1 MRHMKRLLAS
11 LLVIPAAACTGGE
24 RANSGQCPAGETCSP
39 KTPNGLHF
47 IGNQLADDLNLV
59 GPSPTA
65 VGGTQDVA
73 LQYDRGDG
81 ILVALD
87 LPFTADDMGGA
98 GVKVVST
105 SGSVVSVSG
114 QGSFSNYLRI
124 LDADDGTLFDRK
136 TLTGASLDTVELLPM
151 NLERVPAHA
160 QLAFAAGDFD
170 IAIGLYGQVQ
180 ESGGPT
186 EERIVDSTMTLDLA
200 GSTQTAWDTLHNAG
214 ATPGTRTL
222 TVTAGDKPA
231 LPIDVVVVSTADQ
244 IAPLDAPQSLTPNVA
259 SDVCFTAT
267 TQGRTIVGLTWNFN
281 VDGVSTAA
289 ATFAPNC
296 ISLTTS
302 RTSGTVSVTGAAG
315 GQMATLTLNIG
326 AMARE
331 QPKAPVHLRPTTAGE
346 RAAM

>member
-1 MRHMKRLLAS
+1 MTRLLAS
-11 LLVIPAAACTGGE
+11 LLLVAACTGGE

-65 VGGTQDVA
+65 IGGTQDIA

-105 SGSVVSVSG
+105 SGSVVSVQG
-114 QGSFSNYLRI
+114 QGSFTNYLRI
-124 LDADDGTLFDRK
+124 LDASDGTLFDRK
-136 TLTGASLDTVELLPM
+136 QLTGAALDTIELLPL
-151 NLERVPAHA
+151 NLERIPAHA

-170 IAIGLYGQVQ
+170 LAIGLYGQVQ
-180 ESGGPT
+180 ESSGPV
-186 EERIVDSTMTLDLA
+186 EERLVDSTMTLDLPGA
-200 GSTQTAWDTLHNAG
+200 TPKAWDTLHLAS

-222 TVTAGDKPA
+222 MVTAGDKPA
-231 LPIDVVVVSTADQ
+231 APIDVVVVSAADTV
-244 IAPLDAPQSLTPNVA
+244 APLDSPASLQTNVTA
-259 SDVCFTAT
+259 DVCFTAT
-267 TQGRTIVGLTWNFN
+267 ANGRTVVGLPWTFT
-281 VDGVSTAA
+281 VDGVAGLA
-289 ATFAPNC
+289 GIEPNC
-296 ISLTTS
+296 AAVKTTK
-302 RTSGTVSVTGAAG
+302 TTGTVTIVGAAG
-315 GQMATLTLNIG
+315 GQMATLVLNVG

-331 QPKAPVHLRPTTAGE
+331 SLKPLRMRPTTAGE

>member
-1 MRHMKRLLAS
+1 MRHMKRLLAY
-11 LLVIPAAACTGGE
+11 LLIVPAAACTGGE
-24 RANSGQCPAGETCSP
+24 RANSGQCPAGEVCSP

-65 VGGTQDVA
+65 IGGTQDIA

-81 ILVALD
+81 ILIALD

-98 GVKVVST
+98 GVKIVST

-114 QGSFSNYLRI
+114 QGSFTNYLRI
-124 LDADDGTLFDRK
+124 LDAADGTLFDRK
-136 TLTGASLDTVELLPM
+136 QLTGASLDTIELLPM
-151 NLERVPAHA
+151 NLERIPAHA
-160 QLAFAAGDFD
+160 QLAFATGDFD

-186 EERIVDSTMTLDLA
+186 PERIVDSTMSLDLPGA
-200 GSTQTAWDTLHNAG
+200 TKTAWDTLHNAG
-214 ATPGTRTL
+214 ATVGTRTL

-231 LPIDVVVVSTADQ
+231 AQLDVVVVSAADQ
-244 IAPLDAPQSLTPNVA
+244 VAPLDAPQSLMPNIA

-267 TQGRTIVGLTWNFN
+267 AAGRTVVGLPWTFT
-281 VDGVSTAA
+281 VDGVSEAH

-296 ISLTTS
+296 ISVTTAK
-302 RTSGTVSVTGAAG
+302 TSGTVSVVGAAG
-315 GQMATLTLNIG
+315 GQMATLQLNVG
-326 AMARE
+326 AAARKTVLPE
-331 QPKAPVHLRPTTAGE
+331 RIRPTTEGE
-346 RAAM
+346 RASM

>member
-1 MRHMKRLLAS
+1 MKRLLAY
-11 LLVIPAAACTGGE
+11 LLLFPAAACTGGE

-65 VGGTQDVA
+65 IGGTQDIA
-73 LQYDRGDG
+73 LQYDPGDG
-81 ILVALD
+81 VLVPLD

-105 SGSVVSVSG
+105 SGSVVSVTG
-114 QGSFSNYLRI
+114 KGSFTNYLRI
-124 LDADDGTLFDRK
+124 LDKADGTLFDRK
-136 TLTGASLDTVELLPM
+136 QLTGAALDTVDLLPL

-160 QLAFAAGDFD
+160 QLAFAPGDFD
-170 IAIGLYGQVQ
+170 IAIGLFGQVQ
-180 ESGGPT
+180 ESGGPA
-186 EERIVDSTMTLDLA
+186 EERIVDSSMTLVLA
-200 GSTQTAWDTLHNAG
+200 GATKTAWDTLHNTG

-231 LPIDVVVVSTADQ
+231 LSIDVVVVATADQ
-244 IAPLDAPQSLTPNVA
+244 VAPLDAPQKLVTGVA
-259 SDVCFTAT
+259 ADVCFTAT
-267 TQGRTIVGLTWNFN
+267 SGTRTVVGLPWTFT
-281 VDGVSTAA
+281 VDGVSEAA

-296 ISLTTS
+296 ITVTTQK
-302 RTSGTVSVTGAAG
+302 TSGTVSINGAAG
-315 GQMATLTLNIG
+315 GQMATLVLNVG

-331 QPKAPVHLRPTTAGE
+331 QVRPLRVHPTTAGE

>member
-11 LLVIPAAACTGGE
+11 LLLVAACTGGE
-24 RANSGQCPAGETCSP
+24 RASTGQCPTGETCSP

-65 VGGTQDVA
+65 IGGTQDVA

-81 ILVALD
+81 ILIALD
-87 LPFTADDMGGA
+87 LPYTADDMGGA
-98 GVKVVST
+98 GVKVESM

-114 QGSFSNYLRI
+114 QGSFTNYLRI
-124 LDADDGTLFDRK
+124 LDATDNTLFDRK
-136 TLTGASLDTVELLPM
+136 QLTGAALDTVELLPM

-160 QLAFAAGDFD
+160 QIAFAAGDFD

-186 EERIVDSTMTLDLA
+186 EERIVDSTMTLDLPGA
-200 GSTQTAWDTLHNAG
+200 TKTAWDTLHLA
-214 ATPGTRTL
+214 AAAPGTSTL

-231 LPIDVVVVSTADQ
+231 LPIDVVVVSAADQ
-244 IAPLDAPQSLTPNVA
+244 VAPLDAPQSLMTNVA
-259 SDVCFTAT
+259 ADVCFTAT
-267 TQGRTIVGLTWNFN
+267 SGARTVVGLPWNFT
-281 VDGVSTAA
+281 VDGVSEAH

-296 ISLTTS
+296 ISVTTQK
-302 RTSGTVSVTGAAG
+302 TSGTVSVVGAAG
-315 GQMATLTLNIG
+315 GQMATLTLNVG

-331 QPKAPVHLRPTTAGE
+331 QVTKPVHMRPTTAGE

>member
-1 MRHMKRLLAS
+1 MKRLLAS

-24 RANSGQCPAGETCSP
+24 RANTGKCPAGEVCSP
-39 KTPNGLHF
+39 QTPNGLHF

-65 VGGTQDVA
+65 IGGTQDVA

-81 ILVALD
+81 ILIALD

-105 SGSVVSVSG
+105 SGSVVSVQG
-114 QGSFSNYLRI
+114 QGSFTNYLRI
-124 LDADDGTLFDRK
+124 LDASDGTLFDRK
-136 TLTGASLDTVELLPM
+136 QLTGAALDTIELLPL
-151 NLERVPAHA
+151 NLERTPAHA
-160 QLAFAAGDFD
+160 QLAFATGDLD
-170 IAIGLYGQVQ
+170 LAIGLYGQVQ

-200 GSTQTAWDTLHNAG
+200 GAAKTAWDTLHLPG
-214 ATPGTRTL
+214 ATVGTKTL

-231 LPIDVVVVSTADQ
+231 AAIDVVVVDHADTV
-244 IAPLDAPQSLTPNVA
+244 APLDSPASLTPNVA
-259 SDVCFTAT
+259 ADVCFTAT
-267 TQGRTIVGLTWNFN
+267 SGGRTIVGLPWTFT
-281 VDGVSTAA
+281 VDGVA
-289 ATFAPNC
+289 ATAVLEPNC
-296 ISLTTS
+296 ASVKTTK
-302 RTSGTVSVTGAAG
+302 TSGTVTVIGTAG
-315 GQMATLTLNIG
+315 GQMATLVLNVG

-331 QPKAPVHLRPTTAGE
+331 QPRPIRVRPTTAGD